1 MGWDEYRHLWS
12 SCQSQK
18 CIFMDQPL
26 ALVSPENQR
35 LPSSLVRLEIIKLHS
50 IQVTSYQWSIA
61 TSSSCFCGSKIN
73 YWVDC
78 LLQLDGWLLHYS
90 STDLEINQE
99 PKSKHAMQYK
109 RVNTARERI
118 SLSAPVTAGLPAS
131 HLSGQLSK
139 ESWCGAALG
148 LLYGHPIIISLFL
161 TPSLFSIDMIGISFL

>member
-1 MGWDEYRHLWS
+1 
-12 SCQSQK
+12 
-18 CIFMDQPL
+18 MDQPL

-50 IQVTSYQWSIA
+50 IQVTSYHWSIA

-73 YWVDC
+73 YWVNC
-78 LLQLDGWLLHYS
+78 LLQLDGWLLHYI
-90 STDLEINQE
+90 STDLEINQD
-99 PKSKHAMQYK
+99 PKSKHAMQYT
-109 RVNTARERI
+109 VNTARERI
-118 SLSAPVTAGLPAS
+118 SLSDPVTAGILAS
-131 HLSGQLSK
+131 HLSGEISK